1 MKKYKIRKR
10 LNGMKTDEWNERNRN
25 LEEEKTK
32 GEDNDWNE
40 KDDEDE
46 EIGENKND
54 FHEENY
60 DK

>member
-1 MKKYKIRKR
+1 MKKNKIRKR